1 MGIAADFVLIILA
14 GLIGGLA
21 PDGFSGIWGD
31 VTGDEILKAA
41 RVDTARI
48 LLLTV
53 PDQTTVRLAVQRA
66 RSLNPAVPVIA
77 RAFRRQDVLELR
89 RLGVASAVQPEF
101 EGGVEMVRQALLQY
115 TPDAAAASALISE
128 MRAEYYE
135 RPPLP

>member
-1 MGIAADFVLIILA
+1 MPSTRR
-14 GLIGGLA
+14 LA

-41 RVDTARI
+41 HIDTARV
-48 LLLTV
+48 LLLAV

-66 RSLNPAVPVIA
+66 RSLNPAISVIA
-77 RAFRRQDVLELR
+77 RAFRQQDVIELH
-89 RLGVASAVQPEF
+89 RLGVDGAIQPEF